1 MANTGAAGV
10 AAIEHVAKR
19 DATMLRYLRE
29 RVVRL
34 PRGLRRRWRRDQ
46 IRCLL
51 PGRRVAPLRTAPRLA
66 AYDRRRGPPGPAHRP
81 RSA

>member
-1 MANTGAAGV
+1 MANTRAAGV

-19 DATMLRYLRE
+19 DATVLRYLRE

-34 PRGLRRRWRRDQ
+34 PRGLRRGQ
-46 IRCLL
+46 TRCLL